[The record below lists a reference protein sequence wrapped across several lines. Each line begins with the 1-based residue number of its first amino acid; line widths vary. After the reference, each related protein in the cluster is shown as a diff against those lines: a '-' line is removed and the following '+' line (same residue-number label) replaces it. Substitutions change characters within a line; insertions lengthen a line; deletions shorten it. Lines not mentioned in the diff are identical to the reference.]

1 LYRAEVDRRDGKL
14 PLRNPDLRSQ
24 QALDLHESD
33 RHHAA
38 KLSTQVMATTANCP
52 PGGDMRTFAG
62 IGVGIGLASQQSPV
76 STIEGRTWRA
86 RPSEF

>member
-1 LYRAEVDRRDGKL
+1 
-14 PLRNPDLRSQ
+14 
-24 QALDLHESD
+24 
-33 RHHAA
+33 
-38 KLSTQVMATTANCP
+38 
-52 PGGDMRTFAG
+52 MRTFAG